1 MKRLADPLL
10 WLVVLFLILLVGLPH
25 SQALFSWLFPEL
37 PRPVYQQE
45 SFTAL
50 ALSHFALVGI
60 SSLIAVLI
68 GTGAGIAVTRPWG
81 AEFRP
86 MVETIAAVGQT
97 FPPVAVLAVAVPVM
111 GFGLEPAVIALIL
124 YGVLPILQATLAG
137 LGGISASVMDIASG
151 MGMSRGQRLRKVELP
166 LAAPVILAGIRTS
179 VIINIGTA
187 TIASTVGANT
197 LGTPIIIGLS
207 GFNTAYVIQ
216 GALLVALAAVIVD
229 RGFERVASYLTR
241 HVK

>member
-1 MKRLADPLL
+1 MKRLTDPLL

-25 SQALFSWLFPEL
+25 SQTLFSSLFPEL

-97 FPPVAVLAVAVPVM
+97 FPPVAVLAIAVPVM

-151 MGMSRGQRLRKVELP
+151 MGMSRWQR
-166 LAAPVILAGIRTS
+166 
-179 VIINIGTA
+179 
-187 TIASTVGANT
+187 
-197 LGTPIIIGLS
+197 
-207 GFNTAYVIQ
+207 
-216 GALLVALAAVIVD
+216 
-229 RGFERVASYLTR
+229 
-241 HVK
+241 

>member
-1 MKRLADPLL
+1 M
-10 WLVVLFLILLVGLPH
+10 
-25 SQALFSWLFPEL
+25 
-37 PRPVYQQE
+37 YQQE
-45 SFTAL
+45 SFTGL

-97 FPPVAVLAVAVPVM
+97 FPPVAVLAIAVPVM

-137 LGGISASVMDIASG
+137 LGGVSASVMDIASG
-151 MGMSRGQRLRKVELP
+151 MGMSRWQRLRKVELP

-229 RGFERVASYLTR
+229 RGFERLASYLTR

>member
-10 WLVVLFLILLVGLPH
+10 WLIVLFLVLLVGLTH
-25 SQALFSWLFPEL
+25 SQALFSALFPAL

-45 SFTAL
+45 SFAAL
-50 ALSHFALVGI
+50 ALSHFGLVGI

-97 FPPVAVLAVAVPVM
+97 FPPVAVLAIAVPVM
-111 GFGLEPAVIALIL
+111 GFGPEPAIIALIL

-137 LGGISASVMDIASG
+137 LGGNFTQRDGYSQRNGHESG
-151 MGMSRGQRLRKVELP
+151 
-166 LAAPVILAGIRTS
+166 AA
-179 VIINIGTA
+179 
-187 TIASTVGANT
+187 
-197 LGTPIIIGLS
+197 
-207 GFNTAYVIQ
+207 
-216 GALLVALAAVIVD
+216 AA
-229 RGFERVASYLTR
+229 
-241 HVK
+241 